1 MANLPRSRAIGR
13 VTDGAA
19 VRRQH
24 PSVRMAVLAV
34 VGRAPIVMGGMHR
47 DVLIFY
53 GVWTIDINRFT
64 PSVWLGQIDSY
75 EPYCG
80 IVGLLL

>member
-24 PSVRMAVLAV
+24 TSIRMVVLAV
-34 VGRAPIVMGGMHR
+34 VGRAPIVMGRMHR
-47 DVLIFY
+47 EVLIY
-53 GVWTIDINRFT
+53 
-64 PSVWLGQIDSY
+64 Y
-75 EPYCG
+75 EYVLFVLIG
-80 IVGLLL
+80 SRRQSG